1 MQRFHFGSLSGMDG
15 DPSADEGMMFAG
27 GTQRPCLLVVDE
39 DARAREAMALRF
51 SRMSYDVR
59 LAEDGMVALALLS
72 AHRFDVILVD
82 MGLSVIGGAETIRR
96 MRVSGLLGSAA
107 IFSIAPQGDNPGA
120 LRALDAGADDHVA
133 KPFDFDVVDL
143 RMRHMVRRIREMD
156 EMARHNEALD
166 ARVARRA
173 MELGEIRAEL
183 DEMRSDR
190 GRLIDSIQSLHD
202 EIRRLTGLSG

>member
-1 MQRFHFGSLSGMDG
+1 MQRFHFGSLPGSDG
-15 DPSADEGMMFAG
+15 DPSADDGMTVAG
-27 GTQRPCLLVVDE
+27 EAQRPCLLVVDE

-51 SRMSYDVR
+51 SRMHYDVR

-72 AHRFDVILVD
+72 AHRFDAILVD

-107 IFSIAPQGDNPGA
+107 IFSIASQGDNSSA
-120 LRALDAGADDHVA
+120 VRAFDAGADDHVA

-143 RMRHMVRRIREMD
+143 RVRHMVRRMREMD

-202 EIRRLTGLSG
+202 EIRRLTGLRG